1 MTAARPAYEFV
12 EGVTADLT
20 FVARGATLA
29 ELFAA
34 ASEALLAASVAEPAR
49 VEARERYPIALAEPD
64 LELLLLRLLSELVFL
79 RDARKLLLRA
89 AELCVTNGV
98 GGARLDGALCGERF
112 DAARHRLAHDV
123 KAATAY
129 GLAIRR
135 DEAGYQVRVTLD
147 V

>member
-1 MTAARPAYEFV
+1 MSAARPFEFV

-49 VEARERYPIALAEPD
+49 VEARERHPIALAEPD
-64 LELLLLRLLSELVFL
+64 LELLLLRFLSELVFL

-89 AELCVTNGV
+89 GELRVASDA
-98 GGARLDGALCGERF
+98 GGARLEGTLCGERF
-112 DAARHRLAHDV
+112 DPARHRLAHDV

-129 GLAIRR
+129 GLAIQR
-135 DEAGYQVRVTLD
+135 DASGYQVRVTLD